1 MSAEPEILNRESAV
15 IRRSRLPLERSRTDP
30 LFRSSL
36 KSTRSTAGIA
46 LSLHDNG
53 RVQAPSGNHSNGTGV
68 IENGIDLT
76 RGSDLHAALAFTGME
91 PEPAVG
97 TCAICGRPLTQVGPK
112 GECLRCLADLGFLS
126 GSREPEKSETPRRLT
141 PGPLKYDHFEV
152 EVGADGFPIELGAG
166 AMAITY
172 RARDTVLNSIV
183 ALKVIDRKVAKM
195 PGVRSRFLREARAA
209 AQIRHPNVARVSHYG
224 EQDGE
229 CFYVME
235 LVEGETLEAKV
246 RREGPMPLTL
256 ALEVIERAARAL
268 AAAEK
273 CGMVH
278 RDIKPS
284 NIMLESDPGGGAP
297 IVKVIDYGIAKILDP
312 EAERGAEKT
321 QSGFIGTPAFASPE
335 QFAPSE
341 QMKIDTRS
349 DIYSLGATF
358 WYLLS
363 GRVPFVGRTLRDV
376 AAKQAEELPLEQL
389 KNVHVP
395 SRVVALLQSMLAVD
409 PAKRPQ
415 TARELL
421 SEIRRCY
428 TRFSTEGRAR
438 RLEIKLAV
446 ASTALLIAGIA
457 LGAWLYRHAQSSAEM
472 ERSIA
477 VLPFENL
484 SATGEDTYFTVGMQ
498 DEITGDLAKLAGM
511 KVIGSQ
517 STRSYL
523 PGKERN
529 LHAIGRDL
537 GVRHLLEGTVSKD
550 NNQMRV
556 ALHLVDLR
564 DGAIQWAATYQR
576 PLKEVFALQS
586 EITQA
591 VAARLKA
598 GLSPNETVALN
609 EPPTADLRAYD
620 LYLRAQ
626 TIDVLVKDTA
636 EWASRMEQKVS
647 LLNEAV
653 NRDPKFVLAYCGLAK
668 AYDVLYQTKDITPVE
683 KRNVDY
689 RAMAE
694 VALEKARRVAPD
706 FGPVHL
712 ALADHF
718 VVAHNDVEQG
728 RLEIDLARQTMP
740 NSAALETSAGSIARR
755 QSRWDDAVRFLE
767 RAVALEPRATENL
780 FTLANT
786 YRLMRRYDRF
796 DGLMTR
802 LLGVLPPDRS
812 ATYRVFRT
820 FGSLESEG
828 ELGPLREAIAT
839 VTPEEDASGSIRDL
853 HNLILA
859 LWNHDPDA
867 VSRISKQAAEST
879 FVFNATK
886 YPKEWYEGL
895 AARMRG
901 DKKGAQAAF
910 TAARL
915 EVEKAVLADA
925 SDGRALSL
933 LAMIDAGL
941 GRQEQSVQEAE
952 HACDLEPFENF
963 GQNAPIVRCNLA
975 VVYAWNG
982 QFDFAISE
990 LDQLVNKPAGANL
1003 PAQPTYGDFRRNPL
1017 WDPLRNDP
1025 RFTAIMNRLAQVAS
1039 K

>member
-1 MSAEPEILNRESAV
+1 MQ
-15 IRRSRLPLERSRTDP
+15 
-30 LFRSSL
+30 
-36 KSTRSTAGIA
+36 A
-46 LSLHDNG
+46 LSG
-53 RVQAPSGNHSNGTGV
+53 THSNRTGV
-68 IENGIDLT
+68 IENGIDLI
-76 RGSDLHAALAFTGME
+76 RGSDLDRALAFTGME
-91 PEPAVG
+91 REPTVG
-97 TCAICGRPLTQVGPK
+97 ACAICGRPLTQDSR
-112 GECLRCLADLGFLS
+112 CLRCLADLGFLS
-126 GSREPEKSETPRRLT
+126 GSQEPGQSETPRRLT

-152 EVGADGFPIELGAG
+152 EVGGDGFPVELGAG

-172 RARDTVLNSIV
+172 RARDTVLNSVV
-183 ALKVIDRKVAKM
+183 ALKVIDRRVAKI

-209 AQIRHPNVARVSHYG
+209 AQIHHPNVARVSHYG

-235 LVEGETLEAKV
+235 LVEGETLEARV
-246 RREGPMPLTL
+246 RREGPMPLAL
-256 ALEVIERAARAL
+256 GLEVIEQAARAL
-268 AAAEK
+268 AAAQA
-273 CGMVH
+273 CGVVH

-284 NIMLESDPGGGAP
+284 NIMLESDPSGAL
-297 IVKVIDYGIAKILDP
+297 IVKVIDYGIAKVADAQ
-312 EAERGAEKT
+312 AERDDEKT

-335 QFAPSE
+335 QFAPS
-341 QMKIDTRS
+341 QQTKIDTRS
-349 DIYSLGATF
+349 DIYSLGVTF

-363 GRVPFVGRTLRDV
+363 GRVPFVGRTLSDIRLR
-376 AAKQAEELPLEQL
+376 QTEPLPIEQL
-389 KNVHVP
+389 KVGDVP
-395 SRVVALLQSMLAVD
+395 ARILALLKSMLASD
-409 PAKRPQ
+409 PKDRPQ
-415 TARELL
+415 SARELL
-421 SEIRRCY
+421 SEVHRCY
-428 TRFSTEGRAR
+428 TKFSAEARLRRKRFIVAAAGAM
-438 RLEIKLAV
+438 AV
-446 ASTALLIAGIA
+446 ALATV
-457 LGAWLYRHAQSSAEM
+457 LGAWAYQNVQASAEL

-484 SATGEDTYFTVGMQ
+484 SANGEDTYFTVGMQ

-517 STRSYL
+517 STRSYP

-537 GVRHLLEGTVSKD
+537 GVRHLLVGTVSRD
-550 NNQMRV
+550 HDQMRV
-556 ALHLVDLR
+556 ALQLVDLR
-564 DGAIQWAATYQR
+564 DSGSPWTETYER
-576 PLKEVFALQS
+576 PMKDVFALQS

-598 GLSPNETVALN
+598 RLSPNETVALN

-626 TIDVLVKDTA
+626 AISVLVKNTV
-636 EWASRMEQKVS
+636 EWASIMEQKVS

-653 NRDPKFVLAYCGLAK
+653 NLDPKFVLAYCELAR
-668 AYDVLYQTKDITPVE
+668 AYDKLYQAKDITPVE
-683 KRNVDY
+683 NRNIDY
-689 RAMAE
+689 RALAE
-694 VALEKARRVAPD
+694 AALEKARSVAPD

-718 VVAHNDVEQG
+718 VLAHNDVEQG

-740 NSAALETSAGSIARR
+740 NSAALETSAGAIAGR
-755 QSRWDDAVRFLE
+755 QGRWDDSVRFAE
-767 RAVALEPRATENL
+767 SAVALEPRATEKL
-780 FTLANT
+780 FFLANT

-796 DGLMTR
+796 DGVMTR

-820 FGSLESEG
+820 FGPLESEG
-828 ELGPLREAIAT
+828 NLDPLRAAVAT
-839 VTPEEDASGSIRDL
+839 VTPEEDPSGAIRDL

-859 LWNHDPDA
+859 LWSHDPDS
-867 VSRISKQAAEST
+867 VSRISKQAAETT
-879 FVFNATK
+879 FVFNTVK
-886 YPKEWYEGL
+886 YPKSWYEGL

-910 TAARL
+910 AAARL

-941 GRQEQSVQEAE
+941 GRQEQAIQEAK
-952 HACDLEPFENF
+952 HACELKTFENF
-963 GQNAPIVRCNLA
+963 APNAAIVRCNLA

-982 QFDFAISE
+982 QFDLAVSE
-990 LDQLVNKPAGANL
+990 LDQLANRPAGTNL

-1025 RFTAIMNRLAQVAS
+1025 RFTAIMKRLAPVAS
-1039 K
+1039 SE

>member
-1 MSAEPEILNRESAV
+1 MSAEPETLNRESAIV
-15 IRRSRLPLERSRTDP
+15 RGAGLSFERSRTDS
-30 LFRSSL
+30 LSRRSLIS
-36 KSTRSTAGIA
+36 SRSTVAPASA
-46 LSLHDNG
+46 LNDNG
-53 RVQAPSGNHSNGTGV
+53 RVQGPFENHSNGTDV
-68 IENGIDLT
+68 IEHSIDPMRDSELNRT
-76 RGSDLHAALAFTGME
+76 LAFGGLERE
-91 PEPAVG
+91 PTVG
-97 TCAICGRPLTQVGPK
+97 TCAICGRPLTQVGPQ

-126 GSREPEKSETPRRLT
+126 GSQEPEESESGRRLT

-152 EVGADGFPIELGAG
+152 EVGTDGFPIELGSG
-166 AMAITY
+166 AIAITY
-172 RARDTVLNSIV
+172 RARDTVLNSVV

-209 AQIRHPNVARVSHYG
+209 AQIRHPNVAHVSHYG

-235 LVEGETLEAKV
+235 LVEGETFEARI
-246 RREGPMPLTL
+246 RRDGPMPLAQ
-256 ALEVIERAARAL
+256 ALEVIEQTARAL
-268 AAAEK
+268 AAAEA
-273 CGMVH
+273 CGVVH

-284 NIMLESDPGGGAP
+284 NIMLESDPGGCAP
-297 IVKVIDYGIAKILDP
+297 IVKVIDYGIAKILNP

-321 QSGFIGTPAFASPE
+321 QAGFIGTPAFASPE

-341 QMKIDTRS
+341 QVKIDTRS
-349 DIYSLGATF
+349 DIYSLGVTF

-363 GRVPFVGRTLRDV
+363 GRVPFVGRTLWDV

-389 KNVHVP
+389 KNTHVP
-395 SRVVALLQSMLAVD
+395 ARVIALLQSMLAVD

-421 SEIRRCY
+421 SAIRRCS
-428 TRFSTEGRAR
+428 TKFSTEACSR
-438 RLEIKLAV
+438 RKRFIVVTVGGVLVLGA
-446 ASTALLIAGIA
+446 AA
-457 LGAWLYRHAQSSAEM
+457 LGSWLYQRVQSSYES

-484 SATGEDTYFTVGMQ
+484 SANGEDTYFAVGMQ

-523 PGKERN
+523 PGKARD

-550 NNQMRV
+550 NGQMRV

-564 DGAIQWAATYQR
+564 DGAIQWAVTYQR
-576 PLKEVFALQS
+576 PLKEVFALQG

-591 VAARLKA
+591 LAARLKA
-598 GLSPNETVALN
+598 PLSPNESVALN

-620 LYLRAQ
+620 LYLRARS
-626 TIDVLVKDTA
+626 IDGLVNDTA
-636 EWASRMEQKVS
+636 EWASVTQQKIS
-647 LLNEAV
+647 LLDQAV
-653 NRDPKFVLAYCGLAK
+653 EHDPKFVLAYCELAK
-668 AYDVLYQTKDITPVE
+668 AHDVLYLTRQVTPVE
-683 KRNVDY
+683 HRTVDH
-689 RAMAE
+689 RALAE
-694 VALEKARRVAPD
+694 AALEKARRIQPD
-706 FGPVHL
+706 IGPVHL

-718 VVAHNDVEQG
+718 LSANNDVSQ
-728 RLEIDLARQTMP
+728 ARVEVDFARRSMP
-740 NSAALETSAGSIARR
+740 NSAELETIIASIARR
-755 QSRWDDAVRFLE
+755 QSRWDDAVRALE
-767 RAVALEPRATENL
+767 RAVVLEPRAVDNL
-780 FTLANT
+780 FFLADT
-786 YRLMRRYDRF
+786 YRRLRRYDRF
-796 DGLMTR
+796 DGVMGR

-820 FGSLESEG
+820 FGPLESEG
-828 ELGPLREAIAT
+828 DLGPLRAAVAT
-839 VTPEEDASGSIRDL
+839 VTPEEDPNGAIRDL

-859 LWNHDPDA
+859 LWSHDPDS
-867 VSRISKQAAEST
+867 VSRISARAAET
-879 FVFNATK
+879 TLVFNAVK
-886 YPKEWYEGL
+886 YPKSWYEGL

-901 DKKGAQAAF
+901 DNKGAQAAF
-910 TAARL
+910 AAARL
-915 EVEKAVLADA
+915 EVEKAVSADA

-941 GRQEQSVQEAE
+941 GRNEQAVQEGE
-952 HACDLEPFENF
+952 YACDSATFESSAAS
-963 GQNAPIVRCNLA
+963 APIVRCNLA

-982 QFDFAISE
+982 QLDLAISA
-990 LDQLVNKPAGANL
+990 LDSLVSRPAGTNL

-1025 RFTAIMNRLAQVAS
+1025 RFTAIMQRLAPVAS
-1039 K
+1039 P